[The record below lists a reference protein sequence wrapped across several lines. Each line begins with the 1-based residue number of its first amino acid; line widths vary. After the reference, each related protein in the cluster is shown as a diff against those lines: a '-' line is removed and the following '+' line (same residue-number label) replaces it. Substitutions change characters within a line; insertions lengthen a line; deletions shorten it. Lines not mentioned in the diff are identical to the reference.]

1 MLAYKALYRK
11 MMDGLKDSG
20 MWLDWA
26 EQMKEKHPDVADFLV
41 ASAKSRLEQDFEDTY
56 KHFEALCTETKED
69 KDGMGALIVEELRE
83 WHGSLM
89 NRIHKW

>member
-26 EQMKEKHPDVADFLV
+26 DQIRDKHPDVADFLV
-41 ASAKSRLEQDFEDTY
+41 ASAKTRLEQEFEDTC
-56 KHFEALCTETKED
+56 KHFSSLCTEMKED
-69 KDGMGALIVEELRE
+69 KEGIGALLMDELRE
-83 WHGSLM
+83 WHTVLM